1 MLDMYTEQEPRR
13 PLPADY
19 DGTDKSFVEVIN
31 QWMKSTEQFGR
42 LRRGR
47 FGQQTYYQLSA
58 PCGLWK
64 IRRHTTSG
72 GRVSLMF
79 CLVQSQLHIVLSQRG
94 YASSSLRP
102 CKAFMSSRRR
112 GQHSA
117 EETKFRGGRS
127 VLERK
132 RSESLVTGTAPLRA
146 AEADVP
152 MADWPAFDALR
163 EARRRLT
170 SGARRQAGVPVASD
184 PSVGQLM
191 AHYPKYQEVAADVTQ
206 EDWQWSCLE
215 VDKVPENPIVHSG
228 KRH

>member
-1 MLDMYTEQEPRR
+1 MDEIYGAVWPPAQGAIRPADLLSAVGSMWTVEDPPAHHKRR
-13 PLPADY
+13 PCQSHVLSGAESVAY
-19 DGTDKSFVEVIN
+19 SLESEGIRV
-31 QWMKSTEQFGR
+31 
-42 LRRGR
+42 
-47 FGQQTYYQLSA
+47 QQSA
-58 PCGLWK
+58 PLQGFHVVEAK
-64 IRRHTTSG
+64 
-72 GRVSLMF
+72 
-79 CLVQSQLHIVLSQRG
+79 
-94 YASSSLRP
+94 
-102 CKAFMSSRRR
+102 